1 MDVSRLPII
10 AHGPGLPAPPAGS
23 AQRPRGGEPVAE
35 VAAARRPR
43 DAAEQVI
50 QGELLERS
58 RGERRYSP
66 TGEFLRARLFE
77 AGHDGDTGR
86 PSRDADSFAGRQAVG
101 AYLSHTRELI
111 QPEANRGTAVDYFI

>member
-10 AHGPGLPAPPAGS
+10 VHGAGLPTPSGPA
-23 AQRPRGGEPVAE
+23 AQRSRGVEQVIE
-35 VAAARRPR
+35 AAAVRRPR

-50 QGELLERS
+50 QGELLQRS

-66 TGEFLRARLFE
+66 TDEFLRSRQFE
-77 AGHDGDTGR
+77 AGA
-86 PSRDADSFAGRQAVG
+86 DAGHGGGAGSLAGRQAVG

-111 QPEANRGTAVDYFI
+111 QPDANRGTAVDYFI